1 MRSVSGRLSP
11 TRPLKRT
18 HGSLRRFTCTG
29 VQDLAS
35 RATSAFESAGSG
47 GQRDLRAAAGLRRQR
62 PVLDDAEHTQD
73 EEDDEQRD
81 DDANDS

>member
-1 MRSVSGRLSP
+1 MAAFD
-11 TRPLKRT
+11 
-18 HGSLRRFTCTG
+18 GSL
-29 VQDLAS
+29 VQTFRIS
-35 RATSAFESAGSG
+35 RPRATSAFESAGSG